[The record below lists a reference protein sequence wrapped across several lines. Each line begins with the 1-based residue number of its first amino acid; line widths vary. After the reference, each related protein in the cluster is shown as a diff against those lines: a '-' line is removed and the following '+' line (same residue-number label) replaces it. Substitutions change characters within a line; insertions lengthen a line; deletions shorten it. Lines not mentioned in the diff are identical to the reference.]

1 MSINRVTGGTLI
13 IAGTCIGAGMLAL
26 PVTMAGV
33 GYVSAALILILFWLA
48 MVLTGL
54 YVIEV
59 NLELPSESNF
69 ISMAKAT
76 LGRAGEGVAWLTY
89 VLLLYSLLAAYMSA
103 GGDLVEQL
111 SHGIWSVDLS
121 RAFASLPWVI
131 VGAIVVYCGTRYVDG
146 LNRVLIIGLVVTYLI
161 LVVISLPK
169 VEMANLAGAQPQKL
183 YWALPILSTAFGYH
197 VVIPS
202 MRTYLS
208 GNPRSLQRIVTVGT
222 GLTLLVYLLWVYL
235 VFGTIPATGSVSL
248 ESIEA
253 SGQAATLIAKTLST
267 LTQSTALLH
276 AAHYFVFF
284 AIATSFIG
292 LSLALFDFVTDGFHI
307 PRTKSGKVLSAT
319 LTFLPPFIFALIYP
333 HGFITALSYAG
344 VFVAILHGI
353 LPAAM
358 AWAGRNRRM
367 PERYIAPGGKLGM
380 IVIVLFSVLIIIS
393 QLTVT

>member
-1 MSINRVTGGTLI
+1 MSINRITGGTLI

-26 PVTMAGV
+26 PVSMAGI
-33 GYVSAALILILFWLA
+33 GFFNATLILILFWLA

-76 LGRAGEGVAWLTY
+76 LGRAGEAVAWLTY

-111 SHGIWSVDLS
+111 SQAIGGISLS
-121 RAFASLPWVI
+121 RVVASSPWLI
-131 VGAIVVYCGTRYVDG
+131 IGAIVIYCGTRYVDG
-146 LNRVLIIGLVVTYLI
+146 LNRVLILGLVVTYFF
-161 LVVISLPK
+161 LVVTTLPK
-169 VEMANLAGAQPQKL
+169 VNFANLAGTQPQKI

-202 MRTYLS
+202 MRTYLA
-208 GNPRSLQRIVTVGT
+208 GNAQSLQRIVIIGT
-222 GLTLLVYLLWVYL
+222 GLTLIVYLVWVYL
-235 VFGTIPATGSVSL
+235 IFGTIPATGPVSL
-248 ESIEA
+248 ASIQA
-253 SGQAATLIAKTLST
+253 SGQAATLIAQTLSSITHSST
-267 LTQSTALLH
+267 LLL

-307 PRTKSGKVLSAT
+307 PHTKGGKALAAM
-319 LTFLPPFIFALIYP
+319 LTFVPPFIFALIYP

-358 AWAGRNRRM
+358 AWSGRNRSM

-380 IVIVLFSVLIIIS
+380 IAIMLFSVLIIIS
-393 QLTVT
+393 QLS